1 MLELRDTAQV
11 QTEVYAGIIGHDVNV
26 MAFGADPTG
35 AIDSTAAF
43 TAAGSSNGSNPIKV
57 VIPQGTYRIDTA
69 PTPTGVVAWVVG
81 TGVTFTGAYG
91 ATFYSNLLPYQVTPI
106 VTKNLLST
114 SVSTSGAGNV
124 FSNASYIKQS
134 GSTPAVAVFGEGDA
148 AGGPT
153 WGSNFVGAASTNVS
167 GSVAMAQELNA
178 VNVAGTTAK
187 TFGLVIAAAG
197 NYPSENF
204 LQVQSNTA
212 SAPFKNGIVINSS
225 GINTIQGDI
234 MQTMNSSSV
243 NGINFTSASFSGNAF
258 ASPGYSVN
266 GIGQVTAAS
275 FSTPSGTPVARIQS
289 VLVLIN
295 APSIPANSTW
305 DFTVS
310 VPSAKIGDNC
320 MASSTL
326 DLNPGIVV
334 SSWCSA
340 AGVVTV
346 RLGNIT
352 TAAVDPDG
360 SGGANWR
367 VGIIGY

>member
-11 QTEVYAGIIGHDVNV
+11 QTEVYAGIVGHDVNV

-35 AIDSTAAF
+35 TIDSTTAF
-43 TAAGSSNGSNPIKV
+43 TAAGSSNGSNPVKV
-57 VIPQGTYRIDTA
+57 VISQGTYRIETA
-69 PTPTGVVAWVVG
+69 PTPTGVVVWSVG

-91 ATFYSNLLPYQVTPI
+91 ATFYSNLLPYQITPI
-106 VTKNLLST
+106 VTENLLST

-124 FSNASYIKQS
+124 FSDASYIKQS

-153 WGSNFVGAASTNVS
+153 WGSNFVGVASANVS

-187 TFGLVIAAAG
+187 AFGLVIAAAG

-212 SAPFKNGIVINSS
+212 AAPFKNGIVINSS
-225 GINTIQGDI
+225 GVNAIQGDI
-234 MQTMNSSSV
+234 MQTINSSSV

-266 GIGQVTAAS
+266 GIGQVTATS

-289 VLVLIN
+289 VLVLVN

-326 DLNPGIVV
+326 DLNSGIVV

-352 TAAVDPDG
+352 TATVDPDG
-360 SGGANWR
+360 SGGAYWR